1 MLTIKFRAS
10 PLVAGVISGFLALG
24 QIPFPL
30 NIEQLTKFLHD
41 EASWQRGKDGQH
53 VIWNQ
58 VDFSHNPPIPE
69 AGNAT
74 ASNLTASGNVV
85 DSNLTASFFE
95 SNVPGNGQFN
105 DMTD

>member
-10 PLVAGVISGFLALG
+10 PLVAGVIAGFLALG
-24 QIPFPL
+24 QIPFPV
-30 NIEQLTKFLHD
+30 NMEQLTQFLYN
-41 EASWQRGKDGQH
+41 EGSWQRGSSGQY

-58 VDFSHNPPIPE
+58 IDSSHNPPIPW

-74 ASNLTASGNVV
+74 ASNLTASGNVI

-95 SNVPGNGQFN
+95 SNAPGNGRFN